1 MDDYDGIDFF
11 RGRELVV
18 DPYPYF
24 DALRAR
30 CPVQPEPHHGVVMVT
45 GYEEA
50 VSVYTDTA
58 TFSSCNAVT
67 GPFPGFPV
75 PWRVTT
81 SARSSRNT
89 ATSCRSVTRSPRW
102 TRRSTRRTGAC

>member
-30 CPVQPEPHHGVVMVT
+30 CPV
-45 GYEEA
+45 
-50 VSVYTDTA
+50 
-58 TFSSCNAVT
+58 
-67 GPFPGFPV
+67 
-75 PWRVTT
+75 
-81 SARSSRNT
+81 
-89 ATSCRSVTRSPRW
+89 
-102 TRRSTRRTGAC
+102 